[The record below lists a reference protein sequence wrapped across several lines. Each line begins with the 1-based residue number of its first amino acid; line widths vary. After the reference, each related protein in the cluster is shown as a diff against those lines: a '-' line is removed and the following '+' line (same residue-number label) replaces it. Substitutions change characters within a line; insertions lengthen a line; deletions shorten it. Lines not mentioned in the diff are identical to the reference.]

1 MLFTASYDTLDRQI
15 NAYVFFFT
23 EKPTKKPSRSNRKSV
38 STTAVPQAS
47 TSIVDPIPVTRSRSH
62 SSSTNVL
69 DTMFTPVK
77 RKSMKIKSTDEAET
91 EAPSKSTRQSRR
103 YSVKI
108 QKKTHKI

>member
-1 MLFTASYDTLDRQI
+1 MNKFRQT
-15 NAYVFFFT
+15 NKYLSFFL
-23 EKPTKKPSRSNRKSV
+23 EKSAKKPSRSNRKSV
-38 STTAVPQAS
+38 SATAVPQAS
-47 TSIVDPIPVTRSRSH
+47 TTIVDPVPVTRSRSH

-69 DTMFTPVK
+69 DAMFTPVK

-91 EAPSKSTRQSRR
+91 EAPSKSTRQNRR